1 MLSFTIGKSS
11 ISLFLDGQFYS
22 IDDSHLNY
30 RLIREELGKPA
41 EERDID
47 NIRNNITVKVL
58 IERLTAGKVTV
69 FDDSVVYD
77 GQPVDN
83 YMTRRMLELLGEG
96 FDITPWARF
105 MDNVF
110 QNPAEYAR
118 GELYE
123 WMEKAE
129 MPMTEDGCF
138 LAFKKIRGDYTDCH
152 TGKFDHSLGTVVE
165 MPREKCDPNRT
176 NHCSTGFHFCS
187 VGYLSHFGGQRIV
200 VVKINPRDVTS
211 IPNDYH
217 YTKGRCCRYEVV
229 AELTNQ
235 SAAYD
240 KCWRKGVVNLE
251 DPSEFPADV
260 LAAIKLPTPA
270 LNEPVEAG
278 LGLRDVPE
286 NRGEAVEQTIILKVD
301 ATEAV
306 AQIKEAATQI
316 EEDMTDA
323 NKTNPGASL
332 IPTPEQL
339 ENAAKQKVERGSKP
353 KKTEEPLELK
363 EEDIVFTTATGKTYT
378 AKEIEDAIKNAG
390 ATRAAAALLE
400 IAESTLRGWKKK
412 LGL

>member
-22 IDDSHLNY
+22 IDDSHPNY

-41 EERDID
+41 EERDIG
-47 NIRNNITVKVL
+47 NIRNNITVKVY
-58 IERLTAGKVTV
+58 IERLTSGKVTV

-77 GQPVDN
+77 GQPIDN
-83 YMTRRMLELLGEG
+83 YMTRRMLELLAEG

-152 TGKFDHSLGTVVE
+152 TGKFDHSPGSVVE
-165 MPREKCDPNRT
+165 MPREKCDPIRT

-187 VGYLSHFGGQRIV
+187 VGYLSQFGGQRIV

-217 YTKGRCCRYEVV
+217 FTKGRCCRYEVV

-260 LAAIKLPTPA
+260 LASIKLPTPV
-270 LNEPVEAG
+270 LNEPIEITEAYEAG
-278 LGLRDVPE
+278 Q
-286 NRGEAVEQTIILKVD
+286 QTIVLKVD
-301 ATEAV
+301 ASEAV
-306 AQIKEAATQI
+306 AQIKEAVAQI

-323 NKTNPGASL
+323 NKANPGASR

-339 ENAAKQKVERGSKP
+339 EIAAKQKTERGSKS

-363 EEDIVFTTATGKTYT
+363 AEDIVFTTAAGKTYT
-378 AKEIEDAIKNAG
+378 AKQIEDAIKDAG